1 MTIGSMYLLDPLGLA
16 MEDKISQMIKI
27 TMKSN
32 KVDFKQE
39 FTRKDRQKKLL
50 CFTLLINIGII

>member
-16 MEDKISQMIKI
+16 MEDKISHMIKI
-27 TMKSN
+27 TLKSN

-39 FTRKDRQKKLL
+39 FIKKDRQKKLIY
-50 CFTLLINIGII
+50 FSKF

>member
-39 FTRKDRQKKLL
+39 FIRKDRQKKLL
-50 CFTLLINIGII
+50 YFRKF

>member
-50 CFTLLINIGII
+50 CFRKF